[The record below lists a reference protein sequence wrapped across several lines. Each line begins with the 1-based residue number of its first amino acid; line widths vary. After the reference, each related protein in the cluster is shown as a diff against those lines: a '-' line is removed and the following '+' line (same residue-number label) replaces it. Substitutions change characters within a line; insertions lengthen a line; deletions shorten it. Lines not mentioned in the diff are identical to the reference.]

1 LSATER
7 QKITGGIMQLTKKAR
22 LVEEAKLQAL
32 PTGSDVMS
40 LLRMRRTVMFSP
52 RNAESVKRILN
63 ET

>member
-1 LSATER
+1 
-7 QKITGGIMQLTKKAR
+7 MQLTKKAR